1 MISGSKNEKNGRRAI
16 GPFGK
21 ATESAMNFCLGITTV
36 STFHNLANRIEV
48 LEAIMKL
55 PVVASGST
63 SMAYATRQRYEQ
75 EMDEIEDALGVFCA
89 LPDAPEA

>member
-1 MISGSKNEKNGRRAI
+1 
-16 GPFGK
+16 
-21 ATESAMNFCLGITTV
+21 MNFALGITTV

-63 SMAYATRQRYEQ
+63 SMAYTTQQRYEQ
-75 EMDEIEDALGVFCA
+75 EMNEIETAIGIFCA